1 MSEPVHIAAIDA
13 GSNAVRLSVARA
25 YSALDIE
32 PLHTE
37 RYPLRL
43 GEGVFVRPRFSEEIT
58 KKAAKAFQHFREVM
72 DEFGVTR
79 YRAVATSA
87 TREARNRKAFVRRIK
102 WKSGIRLEVI
112 SAAEE
117 SRLGREAVLAAM
129 GPEAPLRCIA
139 DLGGGSLEIS
149 ILREHAIEQAA
160 QLPVGTVRLMTM
172 LDLRGVIHPA
182 ETEQVRRYVRAL
194 LESKLTPRP
203 NLGESLAVALGGNAE
218 TLANVAPGPRQHGLQ
233 TVELSL
239 LRERLPDI
247 LRRDVRE
254 RMKSYAV
261 RRDRAD
267 VMGVAAITLLTLGRY
282 LNVRT
287 FAIPAVGVREGLLQE
302 IAREAFSRTEPH
314 RYNAAARQLLVGTR
328 SFARRLGYEQQ
339 HAEHVR
345 ELSIQLFD
353 QLQAVHHMQAHAR
366 VLLEA
371 GALLHDTGHMI
382 SHRGHHKHGEYL
394 ALNGDIPGLEGRD
407 RAVVAALVRYHNRK
421 SEPGGHH
428 PAYSALEDADKPI
441 ARRLAAI
448 LRIAEALDHS
458 HRQRVMKIRASFQSG
473 AVGLQVHARGD
484 AAEDLKDADR
494 SAELFEKEFHVKVYF
509 RQVPAGLKPKL
520 KASGEKKKAGSFISG
535 LARRL
540 F

>member
-32 PLHTE
+32 PLLNE
-37 RYPLRL
+37 RYSLRL
-43 GEGVFVRPRFSEEIT
+43 GEGVFLRHRFSEDIF
-58 KKAAKAFQHFREVM
+58 KKGVKAFRHFKEVM

-87 TREARNRKAFVRRIK
+87 SREARNREAFVRHIK
-102 WKSGIRLEVI
+102 QKAGIALEVI
-112 SAAEE
+112 SGAEE
-117 SRLGREAVLAAM
+117 SRLGREAAIAAL
-129 GPEAPLRCIA
+129 GPEAPPRCIA

-149 ILREHAIEQAA
+149 ILKDHTVEQSA

-172 LDLRGVIHPA
+172 LNLPGVIRPA
-182 ETEQVRRYVRAL
+182 QEEQVRRYVRAL
-194 LESKLTPRP
+194 LESKLMPRP
-203 NLGESLAVALGGNAE
+203 NLGENVAVALGGNAE
-218 TLANVAPGPRQHGLQ
+218 TLALVAPGPRENGLP
-233 TVELSL
+233 TLELSL

-247 LRRDVRE
+247 LERDVHE
-254 RMKSYAV
+254 RMKTYAV

-267 VMGVAAITLLTLGRY
+267 VMGIAAITLITLGRY
-282 LNVRT
+282 MNLRS
-287 FAIPAVGVREGLLQE
+287 FSIPGVGVREGLLDD
-302 IAREAFSRTEPH
+302 IAREAFSRKEPH
-314 RYNAAARQLLVGTR
+314 HYNAAARQLLVGTR

-353 QLQAVHHMQAHAR
+353 QLQPVHHMPAHSR

-394 ALNGDIPGLEGRD
+394 ALNGDIVGLDGRD
-407 RAVVAALVRYHNRK
+407 RAIAAALVRYHNRK
-421 SEPGGHH
+421 SEPAGHH

-441 ARRLAAI
+441 ARRLASI
-448 LRIAEALDHS
+448 LRIA
-458 HRQRVMKIRASFQSG
+458 
-473 AVGLQVHARGD
+473 
-484 AAEDLKDADR
+484 
-494 SAELFEKEFHVKVYF
+494 
-509 RQVPAGLKPKL
+509 
-520 KASGEKKKAGSFISG
+520 
-535 LARRL
+535 
-540 F
+540 